1 MFLALNTKIVE
12 NVTEL
17 DTSRALR
24 VIKERVSCVEEQVIQ
39 QHSLVHIVMKVNVG
53 TVVDLEKFLE
63 DVLYVMV
70 QDIILVENVI
80 VKDIIMDAVLV
91 DQK

>member
-91 DQK
+91 D

>member
-70 QDIILVENVI
+70 QEIILVENVI

>member
-70 QDIILVENVI
+70 QDIIFVENVI